1 MSIKKLICY
10 FIRYVLAIIIFV
22 SCFIFKPS
30 NAYAKSANT
39 LAGLRADL
47 KDLEAQ
53 KRANDSKKNLT
64 QSQINTKKNEINN
77 ANQEITN
84 SKEKIENAKVLIEE
98 TDKKIAELEEKNKEL
113 IAYYQVMLSNNV
125 YMEFITE
132 SSNMTELIMRSDAV
146 KELTNYQQER
156 LKKLEDL
163 IKENEQLQV
172 DMKKYQVTLE
182 KNIISYQDAVYSLQ
196 DNLSDLN
203 DIALDIN
210 SQISS
215 QKELIKVYEQMGC
228 KENQDL
234 DECSR
239 VMGNAMWLKPLIKG
253 RVNSNFGVRNNP
265 LKPGT
270 YKVHQ
275 AVDIGGNGE
284 GTKVYAVGSG
294 SVAMVINAEK
304 TYNSKKTKT
313 CGGNQV
319 YIWMQ
324 VAGKYYTVQYAHL
337 LKVYVKAGDV
347 VTKDTVIGLQGGG
360 AGTRKWESCSTG
372 THLHFG
378 ISKGKIANNKYFIG
392 NWMANAVKPEGY
404 PSAGGWFYSRTQWFR

>member
-1 MSIKKLICY
+1 MDYASESLKRHYDWKGKIEVVCRCPLEDKDDLSLAYTPGVAQPCLEIQKDVNKSYELTRRSNLVAVVTDGTAVLGLGDIGPEAGMPVMEGKCALFKAFGDVDAVPICV
-10 FIRYVLAIIIFV
+10 R
-22 SCFIFKPS
+22 
-30 NAYAKSANT
+30 
-39 LAGLRADL
+39 
-47 KDLEAQ
+47 
-53 KRANDSKKNLT
+53 
-64 QSQINTKKNEINN
+64 
-77 ANQEITN
+77 
-84 SKEKIENAKVLIEE
+84 SKEVDDIVKTVSLIAGSFGGINLEDISAPRCFEIEE
-98 TDKKIAELEEKNKEL
+98 KLKE
-113 IAYYQVMLSNNV
+113 
-125 YMEFITE
+125 
-132 SSNMTELIMRSDAV
+132 
-146 KELTNYQQER
+146 
-156 LKKLEDL
+156 LEDL

-182 KNIISYQDAVYSLQ
+182 KNIIAYQDAVYSLQ
-196 DNLSDLN
+196 DNLADLN

-228 KENQDL
+228 KEDQDL

-378 ISKGKIANNKYFIG
+378 IAKGKIANNKYFIS

-404 PSAGGWFYSRTQWFR
+404 PSAGGWFYSRTQWF

>member
-1 MSIKKLICY
+1 MLQNQNWVAREEGSGTREYLNL
-10 FIRYVLAIIIFV
+10 FLN
-22 SCFIFKPS
+22 S
-30 NAYAKSANT
+30 NKI
-39 LAGLRADL
+39 LP
-47 KDLEAQ
+47 
-53 KRANDSKKNLT
+53 KNLMILG
-64 QSQINTKKNEINN
+64 SNYAVKEAVRNGLG
-77 ANQEITN
+77 IT
-84 SKEKIENAKVLIEE
+84 LISNFV
-98 TDKKIAELEEKNKEL
+98 AAPAAKNKEL
-113 IAYYQVMLSNNV
+113 ITYYQVMLSNNV
-125 YMEFITE
+125 YMEFITD
-132 SSNMTELIMRSDAV
+132 SSNMTELIMRSDAIR
-146 KELTNYQQER
+146 ELTNYQQEK
-156 LKKLEDL
+156 LKELEDL

-172 DMKKYQVTLE
+172 DMKKYQATLE
-182 KNIISYQDAVYSLQ
+182 KNIIAYQDAVYSLQ
-196 DNLSDLN
+196 DNLADLN

-228 KENQDL
+228 KEDQDL

-378 ISKGKIANNKYFIG
+378 IAKGKIANNKYFIS

-404 PSAGGWFYSRTQWFR
+404 PSAGGWFYSRTQWF

>member
-1 MSIKKLICY
+1 ML
-10 FIRYVLAIIIFV
+10 
-22 SCFIFKPS
+22 
-30 NAYAKSANT
+30 
-39 LAGLRADL
+39 
-47 KDLEAQ
+47 
-53 KRANDSKKNLT
+53 
-64 QSQINTKKNEINN
+64 
-77 ANQEITN
+77 
-84 SKEKIENAKVLIEE
+84 KEKL
-98 TDKKIAELEEKNKEL
+98 
-113 IAYYQVMLSNNV
+113 M
-125 YMEFITE
+125 
-132 SSNMTELIMRSDAV
+132 
-146 KELTNYQQER
+146 
-156 LKKLEDL
+156 EDL

-182 KNIISYQDAVYSLQ
+182 KNIIAYQDAVYSLQ
-196 DNLSDLN
+196 DNLADLN

-228 KENQDL
+228 KEDQDL

-392 NWMANAVKPEGY
+392 NWMANAIKPEGY